1 MSNLLDFKNKN
12 TVFTGLAGVKVS
24 GGATGDRVN
33 EQARLRFNSSTNLM
47 EYYTGTE
54 WKPIDSPP
62 SITGINVDGG
72 GVVTSAFIDSSL
84 SGNASIVII
93 GSLFAS
99 TSTVLLEASSGSN
112 ITPSTTTFNSSSQ
125 LTITV
130 PYSSFINANE
140 PYSLKVSNVSG
151 LNFTLDSCLSVDTSP
166 FFTTASGSLGTIGDA
181 ARSSYTLSSAAAT
194 DNESDPIT
202 YSIISGSLPT
212 GLSLNSSTAAITGTA
227 SAVVSNTTSNFTVQA
242 ATTNATVTRAFSIT
256 VNAPVVQTFTYTG
269 SDQNFTAP
277 TGVNVVNIEMWGAG
291 GGNGNISGWSGG
303 GNGAAAGY
311 ATGQVTVTPG
321 NAYKIVIG
329 QAGAAANPVRKYG
342 GGGRAHDNWGPGSAG
357 GLSGFFLGSGTVF
370 SGSEPQSGT
379 HARSVLIAGG
389 GGGGGANRNPGS
401 TNGGAGGGTNGQDGN
416 SSNSSFRGQAGT
428 QNAGG
433 SGSPAQGGSEL
444 RGGDGNGAYGAGGG
458 GGYWG
463 GGAGAY
469 QEPNDMGGGGGGS
482 GYFNPTYVN
491 SATLTGGSGTTPGNS
506 GDSDRSGAGAVQ
518 ANGIMILRY

>member
-1 MSNLLDFKNKN
+1 MSDLTDFKNKN
-12 TVFTGLAGVKVS
+12 TIFTGLAGLKIS
-24 GGATGDRVN
+24 SGATGDRVD

-47 EYYTGTE
+47 EYYTGNE

-62 SITGINVDGG
+62 SITGINVDGAG
-72 GVVTSAFIDSSL
+72 LVTSAFIDSSL
-84 SGNASIVII
+84 GGNATIVIS
-93 GSLFAS
+93 GSLFAP
-99 TSTVLLEASSGSN
+99 TSTVLLVATSGSN
-112 ITPSTTTFNSSSQ
+112 ITPSTTTFNSGSQ

-130 PYSSFINANE
+130 PYSSFVNANE
-140 PYSLKVSNVSG
+140 PYSLRISNLSG
-151 LNFTLDSCLSVDTSP
+151 LSSTLDACLSVDTSP
-166 FFTTASGSLGTIGDA
+166 VFATAAGSLGTIGDA

-194 DNESDPIT
+194 DNEGDTIT
-202 YSIISGSLPT
+202 YSIISGALPT
-212 GLSLNSSTAAITGTA
+212 GLSFNTATGAITGTA
-227 SAVVSNTTSNFTVQA
+227 SAVGSNTTSNFTVSA

-256 VNAPVVQTFTYTG
+256 VNAPVLQTFTYTG

-277 TGVNVVNIEMWGAG
+277 AGVNTVNIEMWGAG

-311 ATGQVTVTPG
+311 ASGLVTVTPG
-321 NAYKIVIG
+321 NAYKIVVG
-329 QAGAAANPVRKYG
+329 QAGQAANAVRKYG
-342 GGGRAHDNWGPGSAG
+342 GGGRAHDSWGPGSAG

-370 SGSEPQSGT
+370 SGTEPQSGT

-401 TNGGAGGGTNGQDGN
+401 TNGGAGGGTNGQNGN
-416 SSNSSFRGQAGT
+416 SSNASFRGNGGT

-444 RGGDGNGAYGAGGG
+444 RGGDGNGAYGAGGA

-491 SATLTGGSGTTPGNS
+491 SATLTGGSDTTPGNS
-506 GDSDRSGAGAVQ
+506 GDADRSGAGSVQ